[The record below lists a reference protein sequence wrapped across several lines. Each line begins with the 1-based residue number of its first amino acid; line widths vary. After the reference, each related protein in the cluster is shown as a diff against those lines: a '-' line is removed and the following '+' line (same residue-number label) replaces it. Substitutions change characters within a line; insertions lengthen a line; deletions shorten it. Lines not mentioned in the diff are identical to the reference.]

1 MKISNKKNPIQY
13 KPNYSLSSD
22 YEFELKEWIQH
33 VIDTAEKSGNISK
46 RDLFIQLREVT

>member
-1 MKISNKKNPIQY
+1 MKISNKNPIRHEP
-13 KPNYSLSSD
+13 KYSLSSD

-46 RDLFIQLREVT
+46 RDLFIQLREIT